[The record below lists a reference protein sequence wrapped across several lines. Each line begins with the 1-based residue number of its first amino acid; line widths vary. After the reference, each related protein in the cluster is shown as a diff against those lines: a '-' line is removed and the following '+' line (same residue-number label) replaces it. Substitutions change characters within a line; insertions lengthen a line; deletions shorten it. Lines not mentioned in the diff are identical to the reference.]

1 MACTISN
8 FTKLLMVSRNFGIFL
23 MVCSRKPHQTKTH
36 AYSIRLLQDHGTRLG
51 ENITKHLEEDI
62 WELRPGR
69 NRVLFFYHKDDT
81 YVLLHHFLK
90 KTQKTPR
97 REIEKAKSERNDW
110 ITRKG

>member
-1 MACTISN
+1 MLEKRAY
-8 FTKLLMVSRNFGIFL
+8 KGK
-23 MVCSRKPHQTKTH
+23 RKRRST
-36 AYSIRLLQDHGTRLG
+36 
-51 ENITKHLEEDI
+51 LEEDI